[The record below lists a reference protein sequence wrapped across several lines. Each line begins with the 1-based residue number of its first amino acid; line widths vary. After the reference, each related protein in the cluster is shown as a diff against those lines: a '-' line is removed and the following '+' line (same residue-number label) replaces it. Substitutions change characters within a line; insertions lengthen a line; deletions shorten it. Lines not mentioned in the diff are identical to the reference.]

1 MDTQK
6 LSEHETEYETEY
18 ERDSSHL
25 VLRWLSIETVSSTKQ
40 SGCLKEEQ
48 EMIKDIWRDCRTD
61 VVVAG
66 KHAIQLAIQ
75 WCTATGQC
83 E

>member
-48 EMIKDIWRDCRTD
+48 EMIKDI
-61 VVVAG
+61 
-66 KHAIQLAIQ
+66 
-75 WCTATGQC
+75 
-83 E
+83 